1 MPTDEETKA
10 PNSGTG
16 KKPYSKPAVQ
26 SEPIYETLALACGKT
41 PGAGGRCIG
50 GGVKKS

>member
-1 MPTDEETKA
+1 MPADEKTKA
-10 PNSGTG
+10 PDSGTG

-41 PGAGGRCIG
+41 PGAGGNCIG
-50 GGVKKS
+50 APKKS